1 MPERRTQKNNFGKM
15 KKRIF
20 KIISVI
26 IGLVLIFGFYS
37 NSSFFIEKQDWKYAE
52 GTHIGDWLAKN
63 SFEINNGIIETN
75 QGKAKVV
82 FCYGKKLIIEN
93 LETKEKGFYV
103 NKS

>member
-1 MPERRTQKNNFGKM
+1 MPERRTQKNNFRKM

-20 KIISVI
+20 KILSVI
-26 IGLVLIFGFYS
+26 IGLVLIFAFYS
-37 NSSFFIEKQDWKYAE
+37 NSSSFIEKQDWKYAE
-52 GTHIGDWLAKN
+52 GAHIGDWLAKN

-82 FCYGKKLIIEN
+82 FCCGKKLIIKN